1 MNCKTSEVEI
11 LDGLNPRLTAVIMEA
26 KEITERDVVVVEGKR
41 TRERDNTLRLLGE
54 TVGKSDVRIYGN
66 AATIFVY
73 SEGIPCITKDI
84 YYDLAEAMRYA
95 GENLNTPINW
105 GGARDINGYVD
116 ITKWHSTIEELF
128 ESTWGDLMAHQE
140 YDLLPYFQYFQL
152 HAE

>member
-1 MNCKTSEVEI
+1 MQKFVFLVWRQDFAGSI
-11 LDGLNPRLTAVIMEA
+11 H
-26 KEITERDVVVVEGKR
+26 
-41 TRERDNTLRLLGE
+41 
-54 TVGKSDVRIYGN
+54 YG
-66 AATIFVY
+66 
-73 SEGIPCITKDI
+73 DI